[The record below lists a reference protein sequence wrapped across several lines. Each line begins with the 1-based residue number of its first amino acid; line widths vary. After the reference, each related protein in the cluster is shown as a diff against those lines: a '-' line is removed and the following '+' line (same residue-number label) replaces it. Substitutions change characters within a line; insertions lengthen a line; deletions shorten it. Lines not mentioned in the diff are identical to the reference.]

1 MKANYRKAFVGNN
14 VNVKDAVRFPLRGSI
29 EHSAYVG
36 FVRALIGGEPGV
48 AIKPKNRTFRIGAQ
62 RDSCLSEQ
70 TGSFQDQL
78 GQRLLQIA
86 SKGFLTW
93 IEPIAFVVDGQISKK
108 LDGLVGESGEGS
120 ITHN

>member
-1 MKANYRKAFVGNN
+1 MKANYGKAFVRNN
-14 VNVKDAVRFPLRGSI
+14 VHVEDAVRFPLGSSI

-36 FVRALIGGEPGV
+36 FVRTLIRREPGV

-62 RDSCLSEQ
+62 RDFCLSEQ
-70 TGSFQDQL
+70 IGSFQDQL

-93 IEPIAFVVDGQISKK
+93 IEPIAFVVYGQISKK
-108 LDGLVGESGEGS
+108 LDGLVGESGEGI
-120 ITHN
+120 ITHS